1 MEIKVESIQ
10 EAIDL
15 AVKEKSNVLM
25 PCVLYDAEIKA
36 AITDSR
42 GCHVFR
48 APGGMIRIVP
58 PEHLEMWTEMVRLV
72 PGLPVR
78 PDVET
83 DPSLKTGEV
92 YMESSLGRVDLGVRT
107 QLEEVERVFFDG
119 SGPGPGAA
127 EGAAWP
133 EAAGKKG

>member
-15 AVKEKSNVLM
+15 AAREKSNVLM

-36 AITDSR
+36 AIADSR

-58 PEHLEMWTEMVRLV
+58 PEHLETLGEHGPTISV
-72 PGLPVR
+72 GT
-78 PDVET
+78 PDK
-83 DPSLKTGEV
+83 D
-92 YMESSLGRVDLGVRT
+92 R
-107 QLEEVERVFFDG
+107 
-119 SGPGPGAA
+119 
-127 EGAAWP
+127 
-133 EAAGKKG
+133 